1 MSSRVPSGD
10 RGRCFQARRG
20 SLKFA
25 FSHFQKHYFSC
36 KNRFD
41 INVLNSTYTK
51 ASSSFTTQ
59 VRALRLKFT
68 HVANLLVHRWRIKA
82 CIKPWGSWICSLT
95 TSRATWLQRGAAA
108 LPEEPQ
114 TWGKGG
120 QSVSFWG
127 CQQLLHQLLCSE
139 TSADR
144 NCPEDKF
151 SDHIVSLTYTPY
163 CHL

>member
-1 MSSRVPSGD
+1 MNENKAERICELSGPI
-10 RGRCFQARRG
+10 RGQRAGFPGRERLTKAG
-20 SLKFA
+20 FFTL
-25 FSHFQKHYFSC
+25 QKHYFAC
-36 KNRFD
+36 RNRFD

-68 HVANLLVHRWRIKA
+68 EVANLLVHRWRTKA

-95 TSRATWLQRGAAA
+95 TSRTTWLQRGAAA

-120 QSVSFWG
+120 QSVSFCG
-127 CQQLLHQLLCSE
+127 CQQLLHQL
-139 TSADR
+139 
-144 NCPEDKF
+144 
-151 SDHIVSLTYTPY
+151 
-163 CHL
+163 